1 MKETRVSA
9 SDELEDALSRPLLG
23 RRRSDNGC
31 ASGAPSTSR
40 PGGGRIH
47 PLEHFLQPRAIR

>member
-1 MKETRVSA
+1 MAGFGPRE
-9 SDELEDALSRPLLG
+9 ALTLCPLLA
-23 RRRSDNGC
+23 RQRSDNGC
-31 ASGAPSTSR
+31 ASGAPSTSL